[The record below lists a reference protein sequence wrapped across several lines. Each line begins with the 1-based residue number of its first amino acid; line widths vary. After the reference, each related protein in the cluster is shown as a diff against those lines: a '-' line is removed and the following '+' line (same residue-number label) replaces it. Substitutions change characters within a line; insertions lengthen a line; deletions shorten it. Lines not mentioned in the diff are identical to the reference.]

1 MAEGKHALTLT
12 LDLTSVPILISPK
25 LGRDGAVRERES
37 MYVCICTQQ
46 AFDECLDKLNSNF
59 ADAASVCLG
68 RNTQVPLLR

>member
-37 MYVCICTQQ
+37 MS
-46 AFDECLDKLNSNF
+46 AHNKPSMS
-59 ADAASVCLG
+59 A
-68 RNTQVPLLR
+68 